1 MQHSLASQSVTYVRD
16 IMTTRVHTLKMDDPM
31 LAAKR
36 LFDGEHCHHAVVLER
51 ARVVGVVSDRDILKL
66 VSPFVGNAM
75 MERSQD
81 LNTLKKRVH
90 QIMSRDLVTTV
101 PDETVT
107 NAAEKMLLEGV
118 SCLPVV
124 DDSRSLLGIVTIR
137 DFVACSV
144 GTSGVN
150 ESHSGECESD
160 EGILI
165 IIDGTRCYSP
175 HVAIARL
182 LREAERSYDEKCGIA
197 SARAKCL
204 PNPRNE
210 TVSG

>member
-1 MQHSLASQSVTYVRD
+1 MPQTVTIQSVMHVRD
-16 IMTTRVHTLKMDDPM
+16 IMTTRVATLDMDDSM

-36 LFDGEHCHHAVVLER
+36 LFEREHCHHAVVLER
-51 ARVVGVVSDRDILKL
+51 KKVFGVVSDRDILKV
-66 VSPFVGNAM
+66 VSPFVGNPM
-75 MERSQD
+75 MERTQD

-90 QIMSRDLVTTV
+90 QIMSRNLVTTG
-101 PDETVT
+101 PDETV
-107 NAAEKMLLEGV
+107 ADVAEKMLSERV

-124 DDSRSLLGIVTIR
+124 NDSRSLLGIVTIR

-144 GTSGVN
+144 GTSGVDEN
-150 ESHSGECESD
+150 HSSESESD

-175 HVAIARL
+175 PVAIARL
-182 LREAERSYDEKCGIA
+182 LREAERSNEEKHGVA
-197 SARAKCL
+197 PARVKCL

-210 TVSG
+210 TIPD